1 MPQAPGQDAVPNE
14 RQQAILR
21 QVAEQGFATIEALA
35 RQFRVSAQTVRRDI
49 IELSAAGLLQR
60 FHGGAG
66 PAGAVRLGH
75 AGKTLRAPA
84 AKARIG
90 NALCEMLPPRRTLFL
105 DVGTTVEAAALA
117 LARRGGDTVFT
128 NSIVA
133 ALAFGGTASD
143 SVHVLPGTLRGADGS
158 LVGGETVRALA
169 ALSLD
174 VAVIACSGFDAAGAP
189 MDFDPEKVAVKRA
202 AMAASGMAVLLCHGE
217 KFGRSAIHRIAP
229 MRDFRTLVCDAEP
242 PPGLAAAL
250 HAAGVALRLA

>member
-1 MPQAPGQDAVPNE
+1 MPIDPGQDAIPND

-35 RQFRVSAQTVRRDI
+35 RQFGVSAQTVRRDI

-66 PAGAVRLGH
+66 PPGAVRLGH
-75 AGKTLRAPA
+75 AEKTLRAPA

-90 NALCEMLPPRRTLFL
+90 AAFAAMLPERQALFL
-105 DVGTTVEAAALA
+105 DVGTTVEAAAAA

-133 ALAFGGTASD
+133 ALAFGKAPSD
-143 SVHVLPGTLRGADGS
+143 AVHVLPGTLRGADGS

-169 ALSLD
+169 ALALD

-202 AMAASGMAVLLCHGE
+202 AMAAARSAILLCHGE
-217 KFGRSAIHRIAP
+217 KFARSALHRIAP
-229 MRDFRTLVCDAEP
+229 AQAFGTLICDVEP
-242 PPGLAAAL
+242 PDALARAL
-250 HAAGVALRLA
+250 AAAGVAVRVA

>member
-1 MPQAPGQDAVPNE
+1 MTLDAGQDTVPND

-21 QVAEQGFATIEALA
+21 QVADQGFATIEALA
-35 RQFRVSAQTVRRDI
+35 RQFGVSAQTVRRDI

-75 AGKTLRAPA
+75 AEKTLRAPA

-90 NALCEMLPPRRTLFL
+90 AALCALLPERRTLFL

-133 ALAFGGTASD
+133 ALAFGRTESD
-143 SVHVLPGTLRGADGS
+143 AVHVLPGTLRGADGS
-158 LVGGETVRALA
+158 LVGGETVRALS

-174 VAVIACSGFDAAGAP
+174 VAVIACSGFDASGAP

-202 AMAASGMAVLLCHGE
+202 AIAASRTAVLLCHGE

-229 MRDFRTLVCDAEP
+229 ARCFGTLICDVEP
-242 PPGLAAAL
+242 PAAL
-250 HAAGVALRLA
+250 AEALIKAGVLIRQA